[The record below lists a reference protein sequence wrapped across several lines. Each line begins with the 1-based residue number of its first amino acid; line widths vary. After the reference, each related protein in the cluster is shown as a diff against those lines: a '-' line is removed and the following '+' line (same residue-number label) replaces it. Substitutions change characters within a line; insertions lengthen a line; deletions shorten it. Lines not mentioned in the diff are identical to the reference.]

1 MENSDNGLKYI
12 IFVLTFIFI
21 VVLLISLSKGEVS
34 LPIKK
39 VIKTLIGKGS
49 TESNGIV
56 LKIRLP
62 RFLLS
67 SAVGGMLAIA
77 GLIMQTIF
85 RNPLVDPYFL
95 GISSAA
101 ELGISVS
108 IMLGITGTL
117 LGISVMSIIAFSFS
131 VLLILGMVKIARM
144 RSVVASKA
152 GLVLIGIAISYV
164 LSAINNLLVT
174 YKKDLFLKSTFW
186 ALKGFN
192 TADIS
197 EFLFV
202 LPFLFVG
209 FIYTISNA
217 KRMNIYLSSDLT
229 AHSLGINLN
238 RFVPSMLAVS
248 AIVSAASVM
257 VGGAISFIGLFT
269 PHIGRLLIGEERK
282 KLSIVTLL
290 LGITLL
296 PLFDFIS
303 RTIIP
308 SQEIPINV
316 ITALVGAPFFIYL
329 FFKNRNAEY

>member
-1 MENSDNGLKYI
+1 MGDTDNRLKYLV
-12 IFVLTFIFI
+12 FVLTFIFVI
-21 VVLLISLSKGEVS
+21 VLLISLSKGEVS
-34 LPIKK
+34 LSTKK
-39 VIKTLIGKGS
+39 VVKTLIGKGNAQ
-49 TESNGIV
+49 SNGIV

-67 SAVGGMLAIA
+67 AAVGGMLATA

-95 GISSAA
+95 GVSSAA
-101 ELGISVS
+101 ELGISIS
-108 IMLGITGTL
+108 IILGITGTV
-117 LGISVMSIIAFSFS
+117 LGISIMSIIAFSFS
-131 VLLILGMVKIARM
+131 VLLILGMVKIAKIK
-144 RSVVASKA
+144 SIVNSKA

-174 YKKDLFLKSTFW
+174 YKKDVFLKSTFW

-197 EFLFV
+197 EFIFV
-202 LPFLFVG
+202 LPFLVVG
-209 FIYTISNA
+209 FIYTVSNA
-217 KRMNIYLSSDLT
+217 KQMNIYLSSDLT

-248 AIVSAASVM
+248 AIISAASVM
-257 VGGAISFIGLFT
+257 VGGTISFIGLFT
-269 PHIGRLLIGEERK
+269 PHIGRLLVGEERK
-282 KLSIVTLL
+282 KLSLVTLL

-308 SQEIPINV
+308 SQEIPINI

-329 FFKNRNAEY
+329 FFKSKNVQY